1 MSSATKNGGLIHENG
16 DLTDNQWG
24 FTHWNG
30 GTLGSSGDIAAD
42 RNLDRNDGVHLW
54 NFNIAVI

>member
-1 MSSATKNGGLIHENG
+1 MHENG

-24 FTHWNG
+24 FTNRNG
-30 GTLGSSGDIAAD
+30 GTLGSSGDIAVD